1 MGFDGQGLEADSVSL
16 VASADFED
24 QAGYGQIPQL
34 YTKALLHRSD
44 LFEVCLADTEGNWR
58 VESYNSLIERQQDSR
73 QGFELLL

>member
-34 YTKALLHRSD
+34 YTKALLQRSE
-44 LFEVCLADTEGNWR
+44 LFEVCLTDIQGNLR
-58 VESYNSLIERQQDSR
+58 VGSYNNLIKREQESQQR
-73 QGFELLL
+73 FELLE

>member
-44 LFEVCLADTEGNWR
+44 LFEVCLADTEGNGR
-58 VESYNSLIERQQDSR
+58 VESYNSLTERERDSR

>member
-34 YTKALLHRSD
+34 YTKALLHRSE
-44 LFEVCLADTEGNWR
+44 LFEVCLADTEGNRR